1 MLCLGRRSCCLWLQ
15 ARLAALQVKEG
26 CRHLYPCIR
35 RSLRSVGYAKYSF
48 VQALVTA
55 LMIAGLPLLVA
66 LGAFGVYA
74 AAGFASVLAFVVGNL
89 LILKVYSAYRPGF
102 VIRKRVV
109 GDMMPAHV
117 AGMMI
122 RGLNEAGKAHSF

>member
-1 MLCLGRRSCCLWLQ
+1 MWLQ
-15 ARLAALQVKEG
+15 ARLAALQVNVFVAF
-26 CRHLYPCIR
+26 RQ
-35 RSLRSVGYAKYSF
+35 AKYSF

-55 LMIAGLPLLVA
+55 LRIAGLPLLVA
-66 LGAFGVYA
+66 LGAFGIYA